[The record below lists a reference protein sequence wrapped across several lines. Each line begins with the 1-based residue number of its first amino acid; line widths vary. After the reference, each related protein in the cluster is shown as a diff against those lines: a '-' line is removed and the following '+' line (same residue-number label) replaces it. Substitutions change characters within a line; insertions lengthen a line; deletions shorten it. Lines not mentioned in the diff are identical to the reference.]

1 MEESMKREDIYF
13 SLIKGAIEGK
23 INVIPPDLVPQD
35 RTEVILH
42 AILETL
48 IANSSGGSGVADEIA
63 QIKAQIG
70 DIHFEIVE

>member
-1 MEESMKREDIYF
+1 MKREDIYF

-23 INVIPPDLVPQD
+23 ISEIPPDLVPQD

-48 IANSSGGSGVADEIA
+48 INNASGGLDIA
-63 QIKAQIG
+63 EDITQIKAQIG